1 MQVAAESHESAP
13 KEAETQL
20 EARHLTV
27 IPMKG
32 VDYKRSSR
40 TCWAKR
46 LLLTKDQNGSNYVL
60 KEHFIYKVSY
70 SILQRLNLK
79 LENAWPF

>member
-27 IPMKG
+27 IPTKG
-32 VDYKRSSR
+32 VDYKGSSR
-40 TCWAKR
+40 ICLAKR

-60 KEHFIYKVSY
+60 KEHFKYKVSH
-70 SILQRLNLK
+70 SFCSDLI
-79 LENAWPF
+79 